1 MVLILVCS
9 LQKTWPPL
17 HWCGRVVEQWCWRNG
32 LSPSSPL
39 FGPTLSVVVA
49 RVQCF
54 FCRSTIEIVTYLLT
68 PQTKSAF
75 AGSSSCRAVANLK
88 PGHFSGELQ
97 FFFRNL
103 FRQSLFGCEC
113 LYIVPVCLW
122 NLQSGLPLRLR
133 IRAGFVSSEISFANL
148 SCLCVYRFSR
158 SGAKKSSNGCLH
170 TFCHQ

>member
-1 MVLILVCS
+1 MVLAERSLAFVATLWTDSLSSCCACVVFLLQIDNRDCNLLVDS
-9 LQKTWPPL
+9 
-17 HWCGRVVEQWCWRNG
+17 
-32 LSPSSPL
+32 
-39 FGPTLSVVVA
+39 
-49 RVQCF
+49 
-54 FCRSTIEIVTYLLT
+54 
-68 PQTKSAF
+68 QTKSAF

-148 SCLCVYRFSR
+148 FCVFINFL
-158 SGAKKSSNGCLH
+158 AENNGCFH